1 MQKTNTLNTESD
13 PSISVDLTQCR
24 SILSKYTQATHADL
38 IPILQQI
45 QDVYGYLPKDAL
57 IETSARTRI
66 PLSKIYGVVT
76 FYSQF
81 YLEPRGKHTIKVCTG
96 TACHIKGAPD
106 IKKKISEVL
115 QIHEGETTPD
125 YKFTYKPVACVGTC
139 FLAPVMMIDDRYYGK
154 LTTEKTEA
162 ILKSY

>member
-1 MQKTNTLNTESD
+1 MHKSVTVRKEGTPD
-13 PSISVDLTQCR
+13 VDLTKCR
-24 SILSKYTQATHADL
+24 AILSKYSQPTPSDL

-45 QDVYGYLPKDAL
+45 QNAYGYLPQNVLKEITAG
-57 IETSARTRI
+57 TRI

-81 YLEPRGKHTIKVCTG
+81 SLEPRGKHTIKVCTG
-96 TACHIKGAPD
+96 TACHIKGATD
-106 IKKKISEVL
+106 IKKRITEVL
-115 QIHEGETTPD
+115 QINEGETTKD
-125 YKFTYKPVACVGTC
+125 YKFTYEPVACVGTC

-162 ILKSY
+162 TLKDY

>member
-1 MQKTNTLNTESD
+1 MHKRVT
-13 PSISVDLTQCR
+13 ISKEGTSNVDLAKCR
-24 SILSKYTQATHADL
+24 AVLSKYSQPTPSDL

-45 QDVYGYLPKDAL
+45 QDAYGYLPQNVLNEITAG
-57 IETSARTRI
+57 TRI

-81 YLEPRGKHTIKVCTG
+81 SLEPRGKHTIKVCTG
-96 TACHIKGAPD
+96 TACHIKGATD
-106 IKKKISEVL
+106 IKKKITEVL
-115 QIHEGETTPD
+115 QINEGETTKD
-125 YKFTYKPVACVGTC
+125 YKFTYEPVACVGTC

-162 ILKSY
+162 TLKSY